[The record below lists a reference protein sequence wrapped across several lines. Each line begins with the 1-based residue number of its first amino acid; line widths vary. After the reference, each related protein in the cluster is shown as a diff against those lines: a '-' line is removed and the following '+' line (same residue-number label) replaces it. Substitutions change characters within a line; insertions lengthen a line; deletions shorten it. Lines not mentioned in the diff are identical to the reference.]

1 MAVDEKLLTMFSY
14 YRDAEI
20 RGATLLLKLMQ
31 RLDDPDA
38 QVKLSKHLEEET
50 HHAWLWTKRITDLG
64 GMPVRVED
72 GYQRRIGLEIG
83 IPKTY
88 EQLFALT
95 VVVEERAQRRYLA
108 HAASPTVDPETRAL
122 LHEVT
127 KDEKWHIAW
136 MENKLREMAGPDG
149 RERVDALLA
158 RYREVDERVFRELEA
173 KEREAFGFSLSETA
187 VS

>member
-1 MAVDEKLLTMFSY
+1 MAVDEKLITLFSY

-50 HHAWLWTKRITDLG
+50 HHAWLWTKRIIDLG
-64 GMPVRVED
+64 GVPVRVDD
-72 GYQRRIGLEIG
+72 GYQRRIGREIG

-95 VVVEERAQRRYLA
+95 VVVEERAQHRYLA

-136 MENKLREMAGPDG
+136 MENKLREMAGPEG
-149 RERVDALLA
+149 QERVDGLLA
-158 RYREVDERVFRELEA
+158 RYREVDRRVFRDLEA
-173 KEREAFGFSLSETA
+173 KEREAFGFSLSETPA
-187 VS
+187 S

>member
-1 MAVDEKLLTMFSY
+1 MAADPSLLTIFSY

-50 HHAWLWTKRITDLG
+50 HHAWLWTKRITDMG
-64 GMPVRVED
+64 GVPLKVDD
-72 GYQRRIGLEIG
+72 GYQRRMGLEVG
-83 IPKTY
+83 VPKTY

-108 HAASPTVDPETRAL
+108 HAASPSVDPETRAV

-127 KDEKWHIAW
+127 KDEKWHITW
-136 MENKLREMAGPDG
+136 MEHKLHELAGPDG
-149 RERVDALLA
+149 QERVASLLA
-158 RYREVDERVFRELEA
+158 RYREIDRRVFADLEA
-173 KEREAFGFSLSETA
+173 KERALFGVSLSDPPGH
-187 VS
+187 